1 MLFILMQVISHSIA
15 IATYTISAPIIAV
28 LIYIPINAIMIIP
41 SFNFI

>member
-1 MLFILMQVISHSIA
+1 MQVISHSIA

-28 LIYIPINAIMIIP
+28 LIYIPIPTNAIMIIP